1 MDPDQNTPTPEP
13 QQSSET
19 PMTPE
24 VPAFQQ
30 NQQYVAPVESVPP
43 VINNPTPVSY
53 VQPEPET
60 VAQPFVPIAPVEQ
73 PPVEDAP
80 QQSATSSEVFGST
93 PQPANNNIAVQ
104 PKKSNTKLFI
114 MIGVSIAALVIVGV
128 VAWLLFF
135 R

>member
-1 MDPDQNTPTPEP
+1 MDPDQNTPAPEP
-13 QQSSET
+13 QQGSET

-43 VINNPTPVSY
+43 VINNQTPTPY
-53 VQPEPET
+53 TQPET
-60 VAQPFVPIAPVEQ
+60 VAQPFTPIAPVEQ

-93 PQPANNNIAVQ
+93 PQPANNNLAVQ

-114 MIGVSIAALVIVGV
+114 TIGVSIAALVVVGV
-128 VAWLLFF
+128 VTWLLFF